1 MYTINTIIPL
11 LDPGISDAEAREVVE
26 SMSDE
31 QKSIAIL
38 ALTKAV
44 RDTFARLREEGSESD
59 LYRVLRSVVE
69 TQEI

>member
-1 MYTINTIIPL
+1 MYTINAIIPL